1 MNVFLLQMKSQRF
14 SRNDNLTVKPAQP
27 SRPPQCWNY
36 YRVVF
41 KLTLSHSCFQGCAE
55 FRVEQFSLFISIK
68 IFSSSICQSQT
79 ANTTQLLSPLLRTL
93 LSTLFIHSFSGKWS
107 RLLYTESYLLI
118 YLDIILQLARIRMRL
133 SFSSISQPRVH
144 QFQ

>member
-1 MNVFLLQMKSQRF
+1 MNVFRLQMKSQRF
-14 SRNDNLTVKPAQP
+14 SRNDNLTVTQLTQP
-27 SRPPQCWNY
+27 SRPPLCWNY

-93 LSTLFIHSFSGKWS
+93 LSTLFIHSLNSDQDYFI
-107 RLLYTESYLLI
+107 LYSFEFNI
-118 YLDIILQLARIRMRL
+118 VDIAAWVAGL
-133 SFSSISQPRVH
+133 FK
-144 QFQ
+144 